1 MEKFSEY
8 HSKSELFFNSIVK
21 SLSEEL
27 TGVLSENI
35 DRGWFADYVYASV
48 TIDEVLYEI
57 EYHPYRSEKTN
68 LVIMKPNNNDQ
79 LQNIESRILSLMDF
93 CTIENEAYRIYN
105 ESFA

>member
-1 MEKFSEY
+1 MEKISKY

-27 TGVLSENI
+27 TEVLSQNI
-35 DRGWFADYVYASV
+35 DRGWFANFVYASV
-48 TIDEVLYEI
+48 TINETLYEI
-57 EYHPYRSEKTN
+57 EYHPYRSEETN

-93 CTIENEAYRIYN
+93 CTIENDARDLYN
-105 ESFA
+105 A